1 MFKKLISLFFALSLI
16 LVQATFVAQAK
27 SNEVTEEVVDQVAK
41 EYLKRLKTTVE
52 FEDKTNVIPFYDLDD
67 NELGYY
73 YQFENGEESFFMLLS
88 SNTDYSPLFSAGSG
102 EPDINSIA
110 P

>member
-1 MFKKLISLFFALSLI
+1 M
-16 LVQATFVAQAK
+16 
-27 SNEVTEEVVDQVAK
+27 TEEVVDQVAK

-102 EPDINSIA
+102 EPDIKIIDDDGKYYYAGNVTLDVRLKSRHS
-110 P
+110 